1 MIALNTFET
10 MKQIR
15 SYEEIIEVNVRA
27 ISDIIAELSALSGMP
42 GYPYSFKGG
51 KFEVIFGMNKELKEL
66 TAYPHCMHMYAT
78 GAKMH
83 PPVVLASSFNL
94 VNNSLFIGR
103 TELPVWFYK
112 NLNEA
117 VQKWIN
123 LVKVNE
129 EDIFNDDLTKWRI
142 ITRSLNM
149 QLETI
154 RKAAE
159 GIEELFNK

>member
-1 MIALNTFET
+1 

-27 ISDIIAELSALSGMP
+27 ISDIIAELSTLTGMP

-83 PPVVLASSFNL
+83 PPVA
-94 VNNSLFIGR
+94 LFIGR

-154 RKAAE
+154 RRSAE

>member
-10 MKQIR
+10 MKQIKM
-15 SYEEIIEVNVRA
+15 YEEIIEVNVRA
-27 ISDIIAELSALSGMP
+27 ISDIIAELSSLAGTP
-42 GYPYSFKGG
+42 AYPYSFKGE
-51 KFEVIFGMNKELKEL
+51 KFEIIFGMNKELREL
-66 TAYPHCMHMYAT
+66 TTYPHCVHMYAT
-78 GAKMH
+78 GDKMH
-83 PPVVLASSFNL
+83 PPVVLAGSFNL
-94 VNNSLFIGR
+94 VNNALLIGR

-117 VQKWIN
+117 VQSWIN
-123 LVKVNE
+123 FVKTNE
-129 EDIFNDDLTKWRI
+129 EDIFNDNLGNWRV

-159 GIEELFNK
+159 GIELLFNK

>member
-1 MIALNTFET
+1 
-10 MKQIR
+10 
-15 SYEEIIEVNVRA
+15 
-27 ISDIIAELSALSGMP
+27 
-42 GYPYSFKGG
+42 
-51 KFEVIFGMNKELKEL
+51 
-66 TAYPHCMHMYAT
+66 MYAT

-94 VNNSLFIGR
+94 VNNALTIER